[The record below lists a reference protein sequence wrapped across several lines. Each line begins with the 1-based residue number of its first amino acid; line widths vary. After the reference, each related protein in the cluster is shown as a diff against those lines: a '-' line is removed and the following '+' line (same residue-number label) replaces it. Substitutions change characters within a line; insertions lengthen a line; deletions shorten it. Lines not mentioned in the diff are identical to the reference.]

1 MKETLKYTI
10 GILITLTV
18 GWVVGYLSPRTG
30 KANDGHSDTT
40 TVITYDTVRV
50 YQPQAVKTYV
60 IGSYKL
66 ASVPTLLSITDTVK
80 TPYYVHDTLVIPIEQ
95 RYYSSPQYQAWVS
108 GFSARL
114 DSILVYSPIETHVIT
129 NTVRKTANNELFI
142 DARLSYIYP
151 DLLVGVN
158 LRGEYIRNDQWG
170 FFLETGLTSGV
181 QTRLYGMFGISYRLY
196 SKKW

>member
-1 MKETLKYTI
+1 MKIPYIVNGELIIPLSQKY
-10 GILITLTV
+10 
-18 GWVVGYLSPRTG
+18 YR
-30 KANDGHSDTT
+30 
-40 TVITYDTVRV
+40 
-50 YQPQAVKTYV
+50 
-60 IGSYKL
+60 
-66 ASVPTLLSITDTVK
+66 
-80 TPYYVHDTLVIPIEQ
+80 
-95 RYYSSPQYQAWVS
+95 SPQYQAWVS